1 MSFQVKS
8 RLYLGLTGVKWS
20 QYATY
25 FHLGPIQGLYKEDML
40 VIYHD
45 FEGNLPFTGILQ
57 KVYGLPY
64 ATSTHCPLFLCAF
77 QMHQTKHDT
86 GRDLRC
92 CLLMGSFNHFAVH
105 DAATWLLVLEDLGC
119 SGCCGKG
126 ECTPFLF

>member
-57 KVYGLPY
+57 EVYGLPY
-64 ATSTHCPLFLCAF
+64 ATSTAPSPKKKMMGRFARTNATRTRTDAFDLKPQFSFHHSPLETLI
-77 QMHQTKHDT
+77 HQEM
-86 GRDLRC
+86 L
-92 CLLMGSFNHFAVH
+92 
-105 DAATWLLVLEDLGC
+105 
-119 SGCCGKG
+119 
-126 ECTPFLF
+126 

>member
-25 FHLGPIQGLYKEDML
+25 FHLGPIQGLYEEDML

-57 KVYGLPY
+57 EVYGLPY
-64 ATSTHCPLFLCAF
+64 ATSTLNSLIILLSSSND
-77 QMHQTKHDT
+77 QT
-86 GRDLRC
+86 
-92 CLLMGSFNHFAVH
+92 S
-105 DAATWLLVLEDLGC
+105 AAQGASKNTN
-119 SGCCGKG
+119 
-126 ECTPFLF
+126 